1 MPPTMTA
8 DGARPAGPPP
18 PLPLIVITGFLG
30 AGKTTLL
37 NRLLQDPALADTV
50 VIINEFGDVGLDHL
64 FVEAADEG
72 LVTLSAGCL
81 CCTVRGDLVATLED
95 LLRRRDNGRIA
106 PFRRV
111 VIETTGLADPAPVL
125 QAVLRHPYLQM
136 RYALAGV
143 VTLVDAVNGAATLA
157 AHPEAVKQAA
167 VADRLLLTKTDLAAA
182 PAIAALRQE
191 LRALNPTARL
201 IDVQAEDV
209 DGALLAGLG
218 PFGVDGKI
226 ADVRAWLD
234 ASDDRSDHGH
244 HHDHDAS
251 RHAGHGHGHGHG
263 RHAHVDDAHG
273 HDHDHHG
280 AHDHHAHDV
289 SRHGA
294 DIRTVALV
302 EERAI
307 PRATFEMFT
316 DLLRSA
322 HGPDLLR
329 VKGLVKLAE
338 HPDQPVVIHG
348 VQHVFHPPQTLPAW
362 PDADHRTR
370 IVFIV
375 RGMSEDFLQRMWGAF
390 TGKPA
395 VDAPDRAAL
404 TDNPLA
410 PAGFRFSGGR

>member
-1 MPPTMTA
+1 MTA

>member
-1 MPPTMTA
+1 MTA

-95 LLRRRDNGRIA
+95 LLRQRDNGRIA

-125 QAVLRHPYLQM
+125 QAVLRHPYLQV

-157 AHPEAVKQAA
+157 EHPEAVKQAA

-182 PAIAALRQE
+182 PAIAALRQQ

-201 IDVQAEDV
+201 IDVQAEGV

-234 ASDDRSDHGH
+234 ASDGASGHDH
-244 HHDHDAS
+244 HHDHDGPC
-251 RHAGHGHGHGHG
+251 HAGCG
-263 RHAHVDDAHG
+263 HG
-273 HDHDHHG
+273 HDHHAGHHG
-280 AHDHHAHDV
+280 GRDHHAHDV

-410 PAGFRFSGGR
+410 PAGFRFSGSR

>member
-1 MPPTMTA
+1 MTA

-50 VIINEFGDVGLDHL
+50 AIINEFGDVGLDHL

-201 IDVQAEDV
+201 IDVQAEGV

-234 ASDDRSDHGH
+234 ASDDGSDHGH
-244 HHDHDAS
+244 HHDHDAP
-251 RHAGHGHGHGHG
+251 RHARRGHGHGHEHGHG
-263 RHAHVDDAHG
+263 RHADDAHG
-273 HDHDHHG
+273 RDHDHHG
-280 AHDHHAHDV
+280 THDHHAHDV

>member
-1 MPPTMTA
+1 MTA
-8 DGARPAGPPP
+8 DAEKPAGPPT
-18 PLPLIVITGFLG
+18 PLPLVVITGFLG

-95 LLRRRDNGRIA
+95 LLRKRDNGRIA

-143 VTLVDAVNGAATLA
+143 VTLVDAVNGAATLD
-157 AHPEAVKQAA
+157 AHMEAVKQAA
-167 VADRLLLTKTDLAAA
+167 IADRLLLTKTD
-182 PAIAALRQE
+182 IADTSTVATLRRA

-201 IDVQAEDV
+201 IDVQAEGV

-226 ADVRAWLD
+226 ADVRTWLD
-234 ASDDRSDHGH
+234 ASDDG
-244 HHDHDAS
+244 HDHH
-251 RHAGHGHGHGHG
+251 RHQ
-263 RHAHVDDAHG
+263 
-273 HDHDHHG
+273 DHDHHHG
-280 AHDHHAHDV
+280 HHGHEGHGHEGRHHAGPCHAGCGHDHEHEHHGRGHHAHDV

-307 PRATFEMFT
+307 PRATFEMFA

-410 PAGFRFSGGR
+410 PAGFSFSAGR